1 MCFSQKM
8 PEVKVPVTSA
18 PAAPASAPPDMQTDF
33 TDTDVVSEKT
43 RKRSRGK
50 KDKRYDAPGSS
61 NKNPSLN
68 IPSSGG
74 SSTTP

>member
-18 PAAPASAPPDMQTDF
+18 PAAPASPPPDMKTDF
-33 TDTDVVSEKT
+33 TDTDKVSTKSRT
-43 RKRSRGK
+43 RSKGK
-50 KDKRYDAPGSS
+50 KSKRFDAPGS